1 MSNYLKTKAMKRLSI
16 FGLML
21 ASAFALT
28 NCTEQ
33 VQLPDVDNDLI
44 VDEITNQEN
53 PEEGISIPFEVYA
66 TADAETKTVNSENDT
81 KWAENDRISV
91 YHAPAGTTTFHKHAE
106 FTIRNVEEGLFGGAL
121 KSELSSNND
130 WYFLYPYSSSADT
143 PSAAQVTIGAFKN
156 EDGSYNYVQSQT
168 GADSKAH
175 IQGEICPMY
184 GSQSRVPMANN
195 PRVKMRHLSA
205 LVAIKV
211 VNESGNPISIEHLEL
226 ESKTNKIVGNMTF
239 NLTGSTPSITS
250 SNGSKIASLQLFK
263 LENEVGVEI
272 AKDAEAKFYMAVAPV
287 KDKFTIRVNGTE
299 ISKDLEIPLTSGKVT
314 TLKVTI
320 PALQGT
326 QTFKTKKDNV
336 EFITWA
342 NKSED
347 PATINGQTGLT
358 VYTVTDGTIT
368 IKGTLEQFLGST
380 AAKSALPLSFYAASQ
395 IKEENGQLVR
405 FPAKLD
411 VDLVS
416 IYKLISINL
425 IFTKW
430 EKEIDMSF
438 SGKDLSAKM
447 NNMRVGFDL
456 PNVGLFKDGVSN
468 LIVLDETKNYYYI
481 DETKANTLIKA
492 AGVDVEIQTFRD
504 AIFNSSRDA
513 WLKLYSL
520 VEKLAPGQFAE
531 NRPDGKDTSL
541 VELLDMLV
549 DDEFYSDG
557 VRSAAGAMIKS
568 ADITIILKTTGE
580 AVCWGLNVQSADTDI
595 SKTK

>member
-1 MSNYLKTKAMKRLSI
+1 M
-16 FGLML
+16 
-21 ASAFALT
+21 FA
-28 NCTEQ
+28 
-33 VQLPDVDNDLI
+33 
-44 VDEITNQEN
+44 
-53 PEEGISIPFEVYA
+53 
-66 TADAETKTVNSENDT
+66 
-81 KWAENDRISV
+81 
-91 YHAPAGTTTFHKHAE
+91 
-106 FTIRNVEEGLFGGAL
+106 
-121 KSELSSNND
+121 
-130 WYFLYPYSSSADT
+130 YSSSADT

-326 QTFKTKKDNV
+326 QTFKTKKGNTELV
-336 EFITWA
+336 TWN
-342 NKSED
+342 NKTEGS
-347 PATINGQTGLT
+347 ATINGKTGLT
-358 VYTVTDGTIT
+358 VYTVSDGTIT
-368 IKGTLEQFLGST
+368 IKGTLANFLGKD
-380 AAKSALPLSFYAASQ
+380 ANNSALPLSFYAAS
-395 IKEENGQLVR
+395 KVTKGTDGKLVES
-405 FPAKLD
+405 PAKLD
-411 VDLVS
+411 VDNVS
-416 IYKLISINL
+416 LYKYIDIAGFS
-425 IFTKW
+425 
-430 EKEIDMSF
+430 KEIDLSF
-438 SGKDLSAKM
+438 TGKELSSNM
-447 NNMRVGFDL
+447 GGMRVGFDL
-456 PNVGLFKDGVSN
+456 PNLGLFKENLSN
-468 LIVLDETKNYYYI
+468 LVILDETDNYYYI
-481 DETKANTLIKA
+481 DEAKANLLIKA
-492 AGVDVEIQTFRD
+492 AGVDVEIQTFRN
-504 AIFNSSRDA
+504 AIFSYKRDA
-513 WLKLYSL
+513 WIKLYSL
-520 VEKLAPGQFAE
+520 VEILAPGQFAE
-531 NRPDGKDTSL
+531 NRPDGKDSSL
-541 VELLDMLV
+541 VQLLDILV
-549 DDEFYSDG
+549 GNTFIVSDLA
-557 VRSAAGAMIKS
+557 RAAAGAAIQS
-568 ADITIILKTTGE
+568 ADITIILKTTGD